1 MKERRI
7 TMTEVKPDV
16 SVRPL
21 REGDLSEADRIMRLA
36 FGTFLGLP
44 DPMTFMGD
52 AGYVR
57 TRWVAAPDAAFGA
70 EVDGELVGSN
80 FATNWG
86 SVGFF
91 GPLTVHP
98 DLWNKGIG
106 SRLMEPIEEC
116 FATWG
121 PRHMGLFTWSHSPS
135 HIHLYE
141 KFGFWARFLTAIM
154 SKSIRQRLLEGVD
167 EPPSHWS
174 RFSTLSDGDK
184 EEVIEACR
192 ELTNTI
198 YDGLDLAGEIRAIDT
213 QGLGDTL
220 LLWDDARLVG
230 FAACHVGAGTEA
242 GSGACYIKFGVIRPG
257 NNAGE
262 NFERLLDAC
271 EALAATLGAQ
281 LITAGANMGRH
292 EAYRA
297 MRKLGFRTDIQGVA
311 MQRSNDPGYHVPG
324 VYIIDDWR

>member
-16 SVRPL
+16 SVHSL

-44 DPMTFMGD
+44 DTMTFIGD

-57 TRWVAAPDAAFGA
+57 TRWLTAPDAAFGA
-70 EVDGELVGSN
+70 ALDSKVIGSN
-80 FATNWG
+80 FATSWG

-91 GPLTVHP
+91 GPLTVEP

-116 FATWG
+116 FANWG
-121 PRHMGLFTWSHSPS
+121 TRHEGLFTWSHSPS

-167 EPPSHWS
+167 EPPSQWS
-174 RFSTLSDGDK
+174 RFSTLSESDK
-184 EEVIEACR
+184 EEVVEACR

-230 FAACHVGAGTEA
+230 FAAYPARGQQPPQGWPKEVHKDQR
-242 GSGACYIKFGVIRPG
+242 SKKHGVFRK
-257 NNAGE
+257 
-262 NFERLLDAC
+262 LV
-271 EALAATLGAQ
+271 ATLI
-281 LITAGANMGRH
+281 LIGEHRRVLAV
-292 EAYRA
+292 Y
-297 MRKLGFRTDIQGVA
+297 GV
-311 MQRSNDPGYHVPG
+311 PVGHL
-324 VYIIDDWR
+324 

>member
-1 MKERRI
+1 MVK
-7 TMTEVKPDV
+7 VKPDV

-44 DPMTFMGD
+44 EPMTFMGD

-57 TRWVAAPDAAFGA
+57 TRWLAAPDAAFGA

-106 SRLMEPIEEC
+106 SRLMDPIEEC
-116 FATWG
+116 FANWG

-167 EPPSHWS
+167 EPPRTGRGFPHCRKAIKSK
-174 RFSTLSDGDK
+174 LSK
-184 EEVIEACR
+184 
-192 ELTNTI
+192 T
-198 YDGLDLAGEIRAIDT
+198 
-213 QGLGDTL
+213 
-220 LLWDDARLVG
+220 
-230 FAACHVGAGTEA
+230 AA
-242 GSGACYIKFGVIRPG
+242 S
-257 NNAGE
+257 
-262 NFERLLDAC
+262 
-271 EALAATLGAQ
+271 
-281 LITAGANMGRH
+281 
-292 EAYRA
+292 
-297 MRKLGFRTDIQGVA
+297 
-311 MQRSNDPGYHVPG
+311 
-324 VYIIDDWR
+324 

>member
-1 MKERRI
+1 MV
-7 TMTEVKPDV
+7 EVKPDV

-44 DPMTFMGD
+44 EPMTFMGD
-52 AGYVR
+52 ASYVR
-57 TRWVAAPDAAFGA
+57 TRWLAAPDAAFGA
-70 EVDGELVGSN
+70 EVDGKLVGSN

-91 GPLTVHP
+91 GPLTVEPAH
-98 DLWNKGIG
+98 WNKGIG
-106 SRLMEPIEEC
+106 SRLMDPIEEC

-121 PRHMGLFTWSHSPS
+121 PRHVGLFTWSHSPS

-167 EPPSHWS
+167 EPPSQWS
-174 RFSTLSDGDK
+174 RFSTLSEGDK
-184 EEVIEACR
+184 EQVIEDCR

-213 QGLGDTL
+213 QDLGDTL
-220 LLWDDARLVG
+220 LLWDNARLVG
-230 FAACHVGAGTEA
+230 FAVCHVGAGTEA

-257 NNAGE
+257 HNAGE

-281 LITAGANMGRH
+281 LLIAGANMGRH

-297 MRKLGFRTDIQGVA
+297 MRKQGFRTDIQGVA
-311 MQRSNDPGYHVPG
+311 MQRSNDPGYHIPG